1 MGLSGNCPPPD
12 KPGCSAPDDTA
23 GVRVDEGE
31 PALPKLTGEQRR
43 ARIDELAEANAYRRL
58 DEMEKSTRGAHFL
71 EKHGKQTSLE
81 SQRERAM
88 TGRNP
93 TTGVI
98 ERYTSGRKAGQ
109 PKIPSAATR
118 FISYRDQL
126 NAIHRAQLIFRRN
139 GHAASKE
146 PMNMGKQIGEGYK
159 RGGLVYG
166 KQKDAVVILNE
177 TGAPIT
183 TYADF

>member
-1 MGLSGNCPPPD
+1 M
-12 KPGCSAPDDTA
+12 
-23 GVRVDEGE
+23 E
-31 PALPKLTGEQRR
+31 R
-43 ARIDELAEANAYRRL
+43 A
-58 DEMEKSTRGAHFL
+58 TPGAHFL
-71 EKHGKQTSLE
+71 EKHGKQTSLA

-98 ERYTSGRKAGQ
+98 ERYTSGRRAGQ

-166 KQKDAVVILNE
+166 KQTDAVAMLDR

>member
-1 MGLSGNCPPPD
+1 M
-12 KPGCSAPDDTA
+12 
-23 GVRVDEGE
+23 
-31 PALPKLTGEQRR
+31 EQ
-43 ARIDELAEANAYRRL
+43 ATE
-58 DEMEKSTRGAHFL
+58 GAHFL

-81 SQRERAM
+81 SQRQRVM

-98 ERYTSGRKAGQ
+98 ERYTHGRKAGQ

-126 NAIHRAQLIFRRN
+126 NVIHRAQLIFRRN

-146 PMNMGKQIGEGYK
+146 PMNMGKKIGEGYK
-159 RGGLVYG
+159 RGGLEYG
-166 KQKDAVVILNE
+166 EQTDAVAILNGA
-177 TGAPIT
+177 GAPIT